1 MAESENITRCPHCQ
15 TSFRV
20 LEAQLSA
27 ANGAVRCGSCLQVFV
42 ARDYFL
48 NVDKEVITEAAAAPG
63 DRVAPGEAAAPGE
76 EVATDQDEVSN
87 IKSGA
92 PMVPAAH
99 AYHGL
104 EQPEKS
110 PADRAEDV
118 TPAVNDLGGLA
129 NDADVSIPS
138 EDETDLAKLDLVELD
153 LVELGL
159 VKLDRVKLD
168 LVEEDLR
175 DMVGEVPASR
185 PQQWPW
191 VIAGFVLLVL
201 LGGQY
206 AWYGK
211 DVLAQDAT
219 VRPYYTLV
227 CGYLGC
233 GLPVYRNRRAIEAT
247 DLLVRSRQNNP
258 PVLIVDAIIKNSAAF
273 QQVFPDL
280 ELQFTNAENQIIA
293 SRRFRPTDYLAG
305 EMIGL
310 RYFPAYTEVRLS
322 LEIVDPGDKALGYS
336 MAIMPDS

>member
-1 MAESENITRCPHCQ
+1 M
-15 TSFRV
+15 
-20 LEAQLSA
+20 LA
-27 ANGAVRCGSCLQVFV
+27 ANGAVRCGSCLQVFL
-42 ARDYFL
+42 ARNYFL
-48 NVDKEVITEAAAAPG
+48 NVGEEVITEGA
-63 DRVAPGEAAAPGE
+63 APGEAAAPGE
-76 EVATDQDEVSN
+76 GAAKDQGEVSD
-87 IKSGA
+87 IESGA

-99 AYHGL
+99 GYNRL
-104 EQPEKS
+104 KQPEKS

-118 TPAVNDLGGLA
+118 TPAVSDSGVLA
-129 NDADVSIPS
+129 NVADVSIPW
-138 EDETDLAKLDLVELD
+138 EDETDPAKLDPVELD
-153 LVELGL
+153 LVDLGL
-159 VKLDRVKLD
+159 MKLD
-168 LVEEDLR
+168 LVKEDLR

-185 PQQWPW
+185 PPQWPW
-191 VIAGFVLLVL
+191 VIAGFVLFVM

-211 DVLAQDAT
+211 DVLAQDPT
-219 VRPYYTLV
+219 VRPYYMLV

-258 PVLIVDAIIKNSAAF
+258 PVLMVDAIIKNSAAF
-273 QQVFPDL
+273 RQVFPDL

-322 LEIVDPGDKALGYS
+322 LEIVDPGDNALGYS
-336 MAIMPDS
+336 MTIVPDS

>member
-1 MAESENITRCPHCQ
+1 MAESENISRCPYCQ

-20 LEAQLSA
+20 LEGQLLA
-27 ANGAVRCGSCLQVFV
+27 AKGAVRCGSCLQVFL

-48 NVDKEVITEAAAAPG
+48 NVDEEVITEAAAA
-63 DRVAPGEAAAPGE
+63 AGEAAAPGE
-76 EVATDQDEVSN
+76 AAAKDQGEVFDAGSGTPIVSAGHGYN
-87 IKSGA
+87 
-92 PMVPAAH
+92 
-99 AYHGL
+99 GL
-104 EQPEKS
+104 EQSEKS
-110 PADRAEDV
+110 PADRAEDL
-118 TPAVNDLGGLA
+118 TLGVSDSGVLA

-138 EDETDLAKLDLVELD
+138 EDATDLAKLDLVELD
-153 LVELGL
+153 LAELGL
-159 VKLDRVKLD
+159 VKLDLVK
-168 LVEEDLR
+168 EDLR

-191 VIAGFVLLVL
+191 VIAGFVLFVMLV
-201 LGGQY
+201 GQY

-211 DVLAQDAT
+211 DVLAQDST

-273 QQVFPDL
+273 RQVFPDL
-280 ELQFTNAENQIIA
+280 ALQFTNAENQIIA
-293 SRRFRPTDYLAG
+293 SRRFRPADYLAG

-322 LEIVDPGDKALGYS
+322 LEIVDPGDNALGYS
-336 MAIMPDS
+336 MAIVPDS